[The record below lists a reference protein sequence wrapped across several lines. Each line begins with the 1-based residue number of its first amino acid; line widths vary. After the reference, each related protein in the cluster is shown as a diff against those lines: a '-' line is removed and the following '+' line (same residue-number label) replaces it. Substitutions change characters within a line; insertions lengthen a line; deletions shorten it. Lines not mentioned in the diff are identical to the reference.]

1 MERNFAEKNREFPLQ
16 LILVD
21 DQFNLG
27 LSVLLRQGRPATF
40 WSASSKSLSAGQGQW
55 SFPSAQPGW
64 GTAGCSE
71 CQAPQYK
78 RDAEILEQVQQ
89 VPQRWLRTQS
99 ISPMRSLQA
108 KQPGAFRGKAEREM
122 LLLSTTSWSEKTKSD
137 YSEMHTVMGRKPRDM
152 S

>member
-1 MERNFAEKNREFPLQ
+1 MTSLTWAWVYSWGKEDQQPSGLHQASHCQQAKGSDPSLLLSLGEAQ
-16 LILVD
+16 LE
-21 DQFNLG
+21 
-27 LSVLLRQGRPATF
+27 
-40 WSASSKSLSAGQGQW
+40 
-55 SFPSAQPGW
+55 
-64 GTAGCSE
+64 CSE

-99 ISPMRSLQA
+99 ISPMRSLQV

-137 YSEMHTVMGRKPRDM
+137 YSEMHTVMGRKPIDM

>member
-55 SFPSAQPGW
+55 SFLLSLGEAQLE
-64 GTAGCSE
+64 CSE

-78 RDAEILEQVQQ
+78 RDTEILEQVQQ

-99 ISPMRSLQA
+99 ISPMRSLQV

-137 YSEMHTVMGRKPRDM
+137 YSEMHTVMGRKPIDM